1 MTIKNVLTNILI
13 AIASILSIV
22 GTFYIGIYLGDK
34 FTDSGDGDNNIAIPK
49 SNDKINTNGASSPPS
64 GPLPDPL
71 DNKVC
76 TDGTCKDKKVI
87 APKRAADID
96 LNARQPKE
104 VRYVDKW
111 TTHTVLAPT
120 PTDVSVPSGAQY
132 CPFEED
138 VNEDYNI
145 LGLYCFYDS
154 PHTPAT
160 MEDKDTSVNEEEKG
174 SIPSANSGDFVSP
187 VLQPGELTPIVWR
200 ESSKIVTQHA
210 YQVGVPPELITSLL
224 DYCKELGIIDLMQR
238 YTTNEPIEPK
248 EKGHNGKFLNLTKT
262 NNVGYNDTYQWYAQR
277 PEKKWKSN
285 MHWISPANEKS
296 HEDYLRALSRGNFD
310 KVLEGIG
317 KALKLDSLV
326 AYQLTFIGVSHT
338 ERGYAHHDTTT
349 TKGGVYNV
357 IIPLL
362 LEDDG
367 EPELLLWDF
376 DPPNDSKKGKRGGY
390 KYKIGSA
397 ALMGDDAIHGKTLF
411 EVLC

>member
-1 MTIKNVLTNILI
+1 MTIKSILTNILI

-34 FTDSGDGDNNIAIPK
+34 FTDSGGGENNIAFPS
-49 SNDKINTNGASSPPS
+49 SNDNTNGASSPPPS
-64 GPLPDPL
+64 GPLPNPL

-76 TDGTCKDKKVI
+76 TDGTCKNKKVI
-87 APKRAADID
+87 TPKRAADID
-96 LNARQPKE
+96 LNAQKPKI

-111 TTHTVLAPT
+111 TTHTVLAPS
-120 PTDVSVPSGAQY
+120 PSDVAVPSGAQY

-160 MEDKDTSVNEEEKG
+160 ITAEDNDKDTSVSKDDI
-174 SIPSANSGDFVSP
+174 SLPSANSGDFVSP

-224 DYCKELGIIDLMQR
+224 DYCKELGIIDLMQK

-248 EKGHNGKFLNLTKT
+248 DKGHNGKFLNLTKV

-310 KVLEGIG
+310 KVLQGIG

-338 ERGYAHHDTTT
+338 ERGFAHHDTTT
-349 TKGGVYNV
+349 TKGGVYNI

-390 KYKIGSA
+390 KYKIGA
-397 ALMGDDAIHGKTLF
+397 AAMMGDDAIHGKS
-411 EVLC
+411 V